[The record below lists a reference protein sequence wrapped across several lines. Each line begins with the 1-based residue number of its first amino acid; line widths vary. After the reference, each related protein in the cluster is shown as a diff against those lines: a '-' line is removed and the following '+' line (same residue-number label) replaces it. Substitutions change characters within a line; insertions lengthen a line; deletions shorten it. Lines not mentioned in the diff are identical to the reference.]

1 MDFGEEPV
9 YDFAK
14 CIMPSGE
21 IYGVSKGEA
30 CKKGKPLVGDG
41 PKKKGTAA
49 SRMADIYFEIEEP
62 EEDKNENEEEE

>member
-1 MDFGEEPV
+1 MTLPNV
-9 YDFAK
+9 SCQVAK
-14 CIMPSGE
+14 
-21 IYGVSKGEA
+21 YTVSQRGKLV
-30 CKKGKPLVGDG
+30 KKGKPLVGDG